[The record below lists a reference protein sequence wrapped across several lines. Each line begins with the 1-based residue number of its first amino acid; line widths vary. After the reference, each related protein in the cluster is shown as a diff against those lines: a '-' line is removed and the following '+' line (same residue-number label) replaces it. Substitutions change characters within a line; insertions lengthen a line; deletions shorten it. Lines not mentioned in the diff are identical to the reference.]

1 MVRQSQQMLW
11 MREQVLPELP
21 GCMQTGQDTDW
32 QVLAA
37 WEKEQHELGRV
48 IHQGSANTQ
57 LGNIFRTPHKPTY
70 CSGHL
75 GGFSDLYMAAL
86 SGLFTPYPR
95 HTPYSRRL
103 CSEWTSS
110 A

>member
-1 MVRQSQQMLW
+1 

-21 GCMQTGQDTDW
+21 EHMQTGQDTDW

-37 WEKEQHELGRV
+37 WVKEQQELGRV
-48 IHQGSANTQ
+48 ILQGSVNTQ

-75 GGFSDLYMAAL
+75 GAFSDLYMATL
-86 SGLFTPYPR
+86 SCLFNFP
-95 HTPYSRRL
+95 
-103 CSEWTSS
+103 CTSPPTH
-110 A
+110 ATHLTAGD